1 MKRTERYLQRATLGL
16 WGQRRADVRAELRG
30 AVEDK
35 LYRYQLLGL
44 SPEAAETAALRD
56 LGSPHRLAWSLG
68 FVHTGTTT
76 LRLSLLLGMAG
87 LLSLQAVA
95 QVATVKSAFGTE
107 RSDCRLAVPADFQTA
122 AIQAKYARLLQAYG
136 GPERYLQLCRAGQ
149 FEPSALLNVTDLLSA
164 LTAGGVPIRA
174 LPEATPTTPLLLL
187 GPTGTPE
194 ISFGTVAIK
203 GERYLNSP
211 QVLPFLRR
219 ATTLPIQVSGLKNP
233 IIHVG
238 DVALQLGTSAAP
250 VWTVDLLSAALEDA
264 RTGNASFPLPVKVRA
279 FPSTRPLDPAAP
291 QLAVPGQD
299 GDVFAVVQNALWI
312 NTDGAQPET
321 LWVRA
326 RQQGRIAFTDE
337 VGSTFQVVS
346 SQAELDRMTARK
358 IKAALVYR
366 VEARDIQHLQL
377 HPVLKEELGIVSTP
391 GN

>member
-1 MKRTERYLQRATLGL
+1 MKPTERYLQWATLGL
-16 WGQRRADVRAELRG
+16 WGRRRADVRAELRG

-35 LYRYQLLGL
+35 LYRYQLLGM

-68 FVHTGTTT
+68 LVHTGTTT

-95 QVATVKSAFGTE
+95 QVATVKSAFGVE
-107 RSDCRLAVPADFQTA
+107 RSDCRLAVSADFQTTA
-122 AIQAKYARLLQAYG
+122 DQVRYARLLQSYG

-174 LPEATPTTPLLLL
+174 LPAATPTTPLLLL
-187 GPTGTPE
+187 SPAGTPE
-194 ISFGTVAIK
+194 ISFGTVDIK

-264 RTGNASFPLPVKVRA
+264 RTANASFPLPAKVQTV
-279 FPSTRPLDPAAP
+279 PSTLPLDPAAP

-299 GDVFAVVQNALWI
+299 GDVFAVVQNALRI

-337 VGSTFQVVS
+337 VGSAFQVVN

-366 VEARDIQHLQL
+366 VGTRDIRHLQL
-377 HPVLKEELGIVSTP
+377 HPVSKAELEIVSTP
-391 GN
+391 ES